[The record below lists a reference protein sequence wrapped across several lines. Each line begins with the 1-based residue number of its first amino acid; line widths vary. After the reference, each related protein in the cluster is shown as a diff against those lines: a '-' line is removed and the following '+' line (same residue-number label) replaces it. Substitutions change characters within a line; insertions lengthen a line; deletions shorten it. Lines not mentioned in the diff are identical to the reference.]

1 MNELS
6 YAALLALATCL
17 GCGGLAEGTETDA
30 GPPIVDSAT
39 LYLNFEGTVLAY
51 GGQNDAAA
59 GITTL
64 GDGPGPY
71 QIARP
76 PLSRFVDGAA
86 PTRALVIEEIAQ
98 QVRAIYRPFE
108 LEVVTQ
114 RPANGEFTMLAVGN
128 GFGEIQFAEPC
139 PLAGLA
145 VRDCSGERD
154 GDVGFAA
161 ASCVPEQYT
170 PRDARRYL
178 ARTIAHE
185 AGHTFGL
192 THNENQT
199 SIMSPS
205 SAGLSLSKGAVP
217 TKDQASC
224 NRTTQDDFA
233 ILRQV
238 LGLRGDV

>member
-6 YAALLALATCL
+6 YAALLVLATCL
-17 GCGGLAEGTETDA
+17 GCGGVAKGSADA
-30 GPPIVDSAT
+30 GPTIAERAT
-39 LYLNFEGTVLAY
+39 LYLNFEGPVLSY
-51 GGQNDAAA
+51 GSKNDAAA
-59 GITTL
+59 GLTTL

-76 PLSRFVDGAA
+76 SLSRFFDDAA
-86 PTRALVIEEIAQ
+86 PTRALVIEDVAQ
-98 QVRAIYRPFE
+98 QVRAIYAPFE
-108 LEVVTQ
+108 LDVVTQ
-114 RPANGEFTMLAVGN
+114 RPATGEFTMLAVGN
-128 GFGEIQFAEPC
+128 GFGEIQFAEQC

-161 ASCVPEQYT
+161 AACVPEQYT

-192 THNENQT
+192 SHNENQA
-199 SIMSPS
+199 SIMSPH
-205 SAGLSLSKGAVP
+205 SAGLSLGKGAVP
-217 TKDQASC
+217 VEDQASC
-224 NRTTQDDFA
+224 DRTTQDDYA
-233 ILRQV
+233 ILRHV
-238 LGLRGDV
+238 LGLRGEV